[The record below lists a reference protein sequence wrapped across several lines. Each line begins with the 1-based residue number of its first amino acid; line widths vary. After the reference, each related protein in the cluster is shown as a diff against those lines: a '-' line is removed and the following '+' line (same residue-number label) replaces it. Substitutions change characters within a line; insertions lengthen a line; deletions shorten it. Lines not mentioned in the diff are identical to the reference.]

1 MTVPKVLREKLG
13 EAGVEALVA
22 LLNEA
27 VRYERNDLLGIVEE
41 RFARRVTEEGARLE
55 RQIREVASKLE
66 HQIQEVE
73 SKLERQIAA
82 LDKRLTEEVAKLE
95 TRLAEVEMRLRVQ
108 ISQGHTRLIRWM
120 FVFWA
125 GQIGVIVALFALLR

>member
-1 MTVPKVLREKLG
+1 MAILTVPKVLREKLG
-13 EAGVEALVA
+13 EAGVEALIA

-27 VRYERNDLLGIVEE
+27 VRHERNNLLGIVEE

-55 RQIREVASKLE
+55 RQI
-66 HQIQEVE
+66 QGVE
-73 SKLERQIAA
+73 SKLERQIAV